1 MRAVITD
8 AKQPLLT
15 WGIGKYVEWKLRGA
29 FRGIWLD
36 GSLPEGDDGLICYA
50 NHASFW
56 DGFLA
61 HVLTRRAGRDG
72 YAVMEEQ
79 NLARYRFLTRIG
91 AFSIRRND
99 SHSALETFRYARE
112 VLRRPKSTVF
122 IFPRGKIEPNAVPP
136 LKFERGTEV
145 LAKLTKAR
153 CVPVALRYTFFE
165 HELPDVLI
173 GVGEPHAPED
183 RTSME
188 SRLNALLSRVQAI
201 NSVNALAPLVRGR
214 LGVAER
220 WDAARGL
227 S

>member
-1 MRAVITD
+1 MITD
-8 AKQPLLT
+8 AKRPFLT
-15 WGIGKYVEWKLRGA
+15 WGLGKYVEWKLRTS
-29 FRGIWLD
+29 FRGIWLE
-36 GSLPEGDDGLICYA
+36 GALPEGDEGIICYA

-61 HVLTRRAGRDG
+61 HVLTRRAGRDA

-112 VLRRPKSTVF
+112 VLKRPKATVF
-122 IFPRGKIEPNAVPP
+122 IFPQGKIEPNAAPP

-145 LAKLTKAR
+145 LARMTKAR
-153 CVPVALRYTFFE
+153 CVPVALRYAFFE

-173 GVGEPHAPED
+173 RVGEAHAPED
-183 RTSME
+183 RASME
-188 SRLNALLSRVQAI
+188 SRLGALVGGLLAIDSVASLS
-201 NSVNALAPLVRGR
+201 PLVRGR
-214 LGVAER
+214 RGVAER
-220 WDAARGL
+220 WDTVRGL
-227 S
+227 P